1 MEAMDYVKK
10 LGKSPGWKDQEHKI
24 LNREMKDF

>member
-1 MEAMDYVKK
+1 MKAMNDVKK

-24 LNREMKDF
+24 LNGEMKDF